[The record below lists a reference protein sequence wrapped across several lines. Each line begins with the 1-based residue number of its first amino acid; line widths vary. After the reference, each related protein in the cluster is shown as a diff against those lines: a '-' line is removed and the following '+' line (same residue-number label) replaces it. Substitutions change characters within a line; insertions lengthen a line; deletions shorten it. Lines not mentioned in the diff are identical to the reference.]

1 MLRARPSELRE
12 ELVNRNCK
20 KEPVCL
26 ICSGELVSVSSMR
39 EPVYLK
45 CSEGLVTVNG
55 RSSSI

>member
-1 MLRARPSELRE
+1 MCIVEARPFELRE

-26 ICSGELVSVSSMR
+26 ICSG
-39 EPVYLK
+39 
-45 CSEGLVTVNG
+45 GLVNVNS